1 MGYDTRRYWNNR
13 DKRAEKA
20 REHTQLMD
28 YYYGNEIKDVVEFDT
43 KEYNDGFEINHP
55 TFTSEHTEF
64 ILEDTDSVSAILKYI
79 PEFDEKHLYYTA
91 VLNFASYKNPGGQFI
106 NGSKAQEEC
115 LCHESYLY
123 NVLKEFD
130 NTFYDWNRR
139 HKNNALY
146 LNRALYSDSVMFMRG
161 DELRYCDV
169 ITCAFP
175 NKKASQKYCGT
186 SDEEN
191 SKVLRDRIDFIL
203 KIAKDN
209 LVENLIL
216 GAGGCGV
223 FGQSPY
229 EVAQIFKELLTT
241 KYKCFDKVI
250 FAIPDK
256 KGENYIAFK
265 EVLKDVI

>member
-1 MGYDTRRYWNNR
+1 MKYNTKKYWVN
-13 DKRAEKA
+13 KEERARLA
-20 REHTQLMD
+20 LAHTKEMEDL
-28 YYYGNEIKDVVEFDT
+28 YKNEIEDCINETLV
-43 KEYNDGFEINHP
+43 YNTNNKFIEKRLNDKQIIILDEI
-55 TFTSEHTEF
+55 
-64 ILEDTDSVSAILKYI
+64 DSVGAIFKYVNI
-79 PEFDEKHLYYTA
+79 NEITA
-91 VLNFASYKNPGGQFI
+91 VLNFASYNNPGGNFI

-123 NVLKEFD
+123 NVLKGRIGYYKI
-130 NTFYDWNRR
+130 N
-139 HKNNALY
+139 HKNKNRSLY
-146 LNRALYSDSVMFMRG
+146 TDRALYSPNVRFIRG
-161 DELRYCDV
+161 DKDVFCDV
-169 ITCAFP
+169 ITCAAP
-175 NKKASQKYCGT
+175 NKTAAQKYCNV

-223 FGQSPY
+223 FGQDPY

>member
-1 MGYDTRRYWNNR
+1 MGYDTRRYWVNKE
-13 DKRAEKA
+13 KRAIIA
-20 REHTQLMD
+20 REHTQEME
-28 YYYGNEIKDVVEFDT
+28 YYYGEEIKDCIEES
-43 KEYNDGFEINHP
+43 KIYNDGFEINHK
-55 TFTSEHTEF
+55 TYIREHTEF
-64 ILEDTDSVSAILKYI
+64 ILEDTDSVSAILKHAT
-79 PEFDEKHLYYTA
+79 EFDDENLYNTA
-91 VLNFASYKNPGGQFI
+91 VLNFASYKNPGGQFL
-106 NGSKAQEEC
+106 NGSKAQEES

-130 NTFYDWNRR
+130 DYYDWNNK
-139 HKNNALY
+139 HKNKALY
-146 LNRALYSDSVMFMRG
+146 LNRAIYSPNVRFERDKKYRF
-161 DELRYCDV
+161 CDV
-169 ITCAFP
+169 LTCAFP
-175 NKKASQKYCGT
+175 NKTASQKYCNV

-191 SKVLRDRIDFIL
+191 SKVLRDRMDFIL

-223 FGQSPY
+223 FGQNPY

>member
-1 MGYDTRRYWNNR
+1 MGYDTRRYWVNKE
-13 DKRAEKA
+13 KRAEKA

-28 YYYGNEIKDVVEFDT
+28 YYYGDDIKDTVEFDT
-43 KEYNDGFEINHP
+43 KEYNDGFEINHK
-55 TFTSEHTEF
+55 TYTSEHTEF

-106 NGSKAQEEC
+106 NGSKAQEES
-115 LCHESYLY
+115 LCMESYLY

-130 NTFYDWNRR
+130 NTFYEWNRR
-139 HKNNALY
+139 HKNKSLY

-161 DELRYCDV
+161 DEFRYCDV

-209 LVENLIL
+209 LVEILIL

-223 FGQSPY
+223 FGQDPY
-229 EVAQIFKELLTT
+229 EVAQIFKELLIT

>member
-1 MGYDTRRYWNNR
+1 MGYDTRRYWNNKE
-13 DKRAEKA
+13 KRAEKA
-20 REHTQLMD
+20 REHTQLME
-28 YYYGNEIKDVVEFDT
+28 YYYGDEIKDTVEFDT

-64 ILEDTDSVSAILKYI
+64 ILEDTDSVSAILKYT

-106 NGSKAQEEC
+106 NGSKAQEES

-139 HKNNALY
+139 HKNKSLY

-169 ITCAFP
+169 ITCASP
-175 NKKASQKYCGT
+175 NKTASQKYCGV

-191 SKVLRDRIDFIL
+191 SKVLRDRIDFVL

-209 LVENLIL
+209 LVEILIL
-216 GAGGCGV
+216 GGYGCGV
-223 FGQSPY
+223 FGQDPY

-241 KYKCFDKVI
+241 KYKCFNKVI

-265 EVLKDVI
+265 EVFKDVI

>member
-1 MGYDTRRYWNNR
+1 MGYDTRRYWNNKE
-13 DKRAEKA
+13 KRAEKA
-20 REHTQLMD
+20 REHTQEMG
-28 YYYGNEIKDVVEFDT
+28 YYYDNEIKDCI
-43 KEYNDGFEINHP
+43 KESKIYNDNFKVNILPCAN
-55 TFTSEHTEF
+55 SNMRI
-64 ILEDTDSVSAILKYI
+64 ILEELDSVSAVFKYCDYDNPI
-79 PEFDEKHLYYTA
+79 VST

-106 NGSKAQEEC
+106 NGSKAQEES
-115 LCHESYLY
+115 LCMESYLY
-123 NVLKEFD
+123 NVLKDFND
-130 NTFYDWNRR
+130 YYDWNNK
-139 HKNNALY
+139 HKNKALY
-146 LNRALYSDSVMFMRG
+146 LNRAIYSPNVRFERNKDYIF
-161 DELRYCDV
+161 CDV

-223 FGQSPY
+223 FGQDPY

-265 EVLKDVI
+265 EVLKDVM

>member
-1 MGYDTRRYWNNR
+1 MGYDTRRYWVNKE
-13 DKRAEKA
+13 KRAEKA
-20 REHTQLMD
+20 REHTQLME
-28 YYYGNEIKDVVEFDT
+28 YYYSDEIKDVVEFDT

-106 NGSKAQEEC
+106 NGSKAQEES
-115 LCHESYLY
+115 LCMESYLY

-130 NTFYDWNRR
+130 NTFYEWNRR
-139 HKNNALY
+139 HKNKSLY

-161 DELRYCDV
+161 DEFRYCDV

-209 LVENLIL
+209 LVEILIL

-223 FGQSPY
+223 FGQDPY

-250 FAIPDK
+250 FSIPDK

>member
-1 MGYDTRRYWNNR
+1 MGYDTRRYWNNKE
-13 DKRAEKA
+13 KRAEKA

-28 YYYGNEIKDVVEFDT
+28 YYYGDEIKDIVEFDT

-91 VLNFASYKNPGGQFI
+91 VLNFASYKNPGGMFYK
-106 NGSKAQEEC
+106 GSKAQEEC

-130 NTFYDWNRR
+130 DTFYEWNRR
-139 HKNNALY
+139 HKNKSLY
-146 LNRALYSDSVMFMRG
+146 LNRALYSDSVMFMRS

-209 LVENLIL
+209 LVEILIL

-223 FGQSPY
+223 FGQDPY

-265 EVLKDVI
+265 EVLKDVM

>member
-1 MGYDTRRYWNNR
+1 MGYNINRYWVNKE
-13 DKRAEKA
+13 KRATIA
-20 REHTQLMD
+20 REHTQEMEH
-28 YYYGNEIKDVVEFDT
+28 YYREEIKDCIKESKIYSDDFKVGHLAYT
-43 KEYNDGFEINHP
+43 KGEMNI
-55 TFTSEHTEF
+55 
-64 ILEDTDSVSAILKYI
+64 ILEELDSVSAILKYVDDKKI
-79 PEFDEKHLYYTA
+79 IT
-91 VLNFASYKNPGGQFI
+91 VLNFASYKNPGGQFL
-106 NGSKAQEEC
+106 NGSKAQEEA

-130 NTFYDWNRR
+130 DYYDWNNK
-139 HKNNALY
+139 HKNKALY
-146 LNRALYSDSVMFMRG
+146 LNRALYSPNVRFERG
-161 DELRYCDV
+161 EEYRFCDV
-169 ITCAFP
+169 LTCAFP
-175 NKKASQKYCGT
+175 NKTASQKYCNV

-191 SKVLRDRIDFIL
+191 SKVLRDRMDFIL

-209 LVENLIL
+209 LVEILIL

-223 FGQSPY
+223 FGQDPY

-241 KYKCFDKVI
+241 KYKCFNKVI

>member
-1 MGYDTRRYWNNR
+1 MEYDTRRYWNNKE
-13 DKRAEKA
+13 KRAEKA
-20 REHTQLMD
+20 REHTQLME
-28 YYYGNEIKDVVEFDT
+28 YYYSDEIKDIVEFDT
-43 KEYNDGFEINHP
+43 KEYNDGFEINHK
-55 TFTSEHTEF
+55 TYTREHTEF
-64 ILEDTDSVSAILKYI
+64 ILEDTDSVSAILKYAT
-79 PEFDEKHLYYTA
+79 EYDDEDLYTTA
-91 VLNFASYKNPGGQFI
+91 VLNFASYKNPGGKFI
-106 NGSKAQEEC
+106 EGSKAQEEC

-130 NTFYDWNRR
+130 GTFYEWNRR

-146 LNRALYSDSVMFMRG
+146 LNRALYSYSVRFMRG
-161 DELRYCDV
+161 EKFRYCDV

-191 SKVLRDRIDFIL
+191 SKVLRDRIDFVL

-216 GAGGCGV
+216 GAYGCGV
-223 FGQSPY
+223 FGQDPY

>member
-1 MGYDTRRYWNNR
+1 MGYDTRRYWVNKE
-13 DKRAEKA
+13 KRAEKA
-20 REHTQLMD
+20 REHTQLME
-28 YYYGNEIKDVVEFDT
+28 YYYGDEIKDIVEFDT
-43 KEYNDGFEINHP
+43 KEYSDGFEINHK
-55 TFTSEHTEF
+55 TYTREHTEF
-64 ILEDTDSVSAILKYI
+64 ILEDTDSVSAILKYAT
-79 PEFDEKHLYYTA
+79 EYDDENLYNTA

-106 NGSKAQEEC
+106 NGSKAQEES
-115 LCHESYLY
+115 LCMESYLY

-130 NTFYDWNRR
+130 DTFYEWNRR
-139 HKNNALY
+139 HKNKSLY
-146 LNRALYSDSVMFMRG
+146 LNRALYSINVRFERG
-161 DELRYCDV
+161 KECKFCDV

-191 SKVLRDRIDFIL
+191 SKVLRDRMDFIL

-216 GAGGCGV
+216 GAGGCEL
-223 FGQSPY
+223 FGQDPY

-265 EVLKDVI
+265 EVLKDVM

>member
-1 MGYDTRRYWNNR
+1 MGYDTRRYWNNKE
-13 DKRAEKA
+13 KRAEKA

-28 YYYGNEIKDVVEFDT
+28 YYYGDEIKDIVEFDT
-43 KEYNDGFEINHP
+43 KEYSDGFEINHK
-55 TFTSEHTEF
+55 TYTREHTEF
-64 ILEDTDSVSAILKYI
+64 ILEDIDSVSAILKYAT
-79 PEFDEKHLYYTA
+79 EYDDENLYNTA

-115 LCHESYLY
+115 LCMESYLY

-130 NTFYDWNRR
+130 GTFYEWNRR
-139 HKNNALY
+139 HKNKSQY
-146 LNRALYSDSVMFMRG
+146 LNRALYSINVRFERG
-161 DELRYCDV
+161 KECKFCDV

-191 SKVLRDRIDFIL
+191 SKVLRDRMDFIL

-223 FGQSPY
+223 FGQDAY

-265 EVLKDVI
+265 EVFKDVI

>member
-1 MGYDTRRYWNNR
+1 M
-13 DKRAEKA
+13 
-20 REHTQLMD
+20 
-28 YYYGNEIKDVVEFDT
+28 F
-43 KEYNDGFEINHP
+43 
-55 TFTSEHTEF
+55 
-64 ILEDTDSVSAILKYI
+64 
-79 PEFDEKHLYYTA
+79 
-91 VLNFASYKNPGGQFI
+91 YK
-106 NGSKAQEEC
+106 GSKAQEEC

-130 NTFYDWNRR
+130 DTFYEWNRR
-139 HKNNALY
+139 HKNKSLY

-161 DELRYCDV
+161 DEFRYCDV

-209 LVENLIL
+209 LVEILIL

-223 FGQSPY
+223 FGQDPY

-256 KGENYIAFK
+256 NGENYIAFK

>member
-1 MGYDTRRYWNNR
+1 MGYDTRGYWNNKE
-13 DKRAEKA
+13 KRAEKA
-20 REHTQLMD
+20 REHTQLME

-55 TFTSEHTEF
+55 TYTREHTEF
-64 ILEDTDSVSAILKYI
+64 ILEDTDSVSAILKHATEYD
-79 PEFDEKHLYYTA
+79 DENLYTTA
-91 VLNFASYKNPGGQFI
+91 VLNFASYKNPGGMFYK
-106 NGSKAQEEC
+106 GSKTPEEC

-123 NVLKEFD
+123 IVFKEFD
-130 NTFYDWNRR
+130 GTFYEWNRK

-146 LNRALYSDSVMFMRG
+146 LNRALYSINVRFERG
-161 DELRYCDV
+161 KECKFCDV
-169 ITCAFP
+169 ITCASP
-175 NKKASQKYCGT
+175 NKTASQKYCGT

-191 SKVLRDRIDFIL
+191 SKVLRNRIDFVL

-216 GAGGCGV
+216 GGYGCGV
-223 FGQSPY
+223 FGQDPY

>member
-1 MGYDTRRYWNNR
+1 
-13 DKRAEKA
+13 
-20 REHTQLMD
+20 
-28 YYYGNEIKDVVEFDT
+28 
-43 KEYNDGFEINHP
+43 
-55 TFTSEHTEF
+55 
-64 ILEDTDSVSAILKYI
+64 
-79 PEFDEKHLYYTA
+79 
-91 VLNFASYKNPGGQFI
+91 
-106 NGSKAQEEC
+106 
-115 LCHESYLY
+115 
-123 NVLKEFD
+123 
-130 NTFYDWNRR
+130 
-139 HKNNALY
+139 
-146 LNRALYSDSVMFMRG
+146 MRG
-161 DELRYCDV
+161 EKFRYCDV
-169 ITCAFP
+169 ITCASP
-175 NKKASQKYCGT
+175 NKTASQKYCGV

-191 SKVLRDRIDFIL
+191 SKVLRDRIDFVL

-223 FGQSPY
+223 FGQDPY

>member
-1 MGYDTRRYWNNR
+1 MNYWSN
-13 DKRAEKA
+13 KTKA
-20 REHTQLMD
+20 AAKAIEHTAYMANRYPAEID
-28 YYYGNEIKDVVEFDT
+28 YTIRNTIRYNENSVFSAVK
-43 KEYNDGFEINHP
+43 
-55 TFTSEHTEF
+55 SEDRAITRV
-64 ILEDTDSVSAILKYI
+64 IRIDSVTAVFKAVEQNAFLK
-79 PEFDEKHLYYTA
+79 TA
-91 VLNFASYKNPGGQFI
+91 VLNFASYNNPGGRFLD
-106 NGSKAQEEC
+106 GSTAQEES
-115 LCHESYLY
+115 LCHSSFLY
-123 NVLKEFD
+123 NVLKEFNETYYED
-130 NTFYDWNRR
+130 NRHNKNRG
-139 HKNNALY
+139 LY
-146 LNRALYSDSVMFMRG
+146 KDRALYTPDVYFRNEEGVVS
-161 DELRYCDV
+161 CDV